1 MIINN
6 LVLEKIIQ
14 KEGEYIMTTIV
25 NTPAPAE
32 NSGNNMGMIIGL
44 FVLII
49 LGYLFFSYGLP
60 AIQNVRLGTPTINP
74 QINIPGKI
82 DVTVNQ
88 PK

>member
-1 MIINN
+1 
-6 LVLEKIIQ
+6 
-14 KEGEYIMTTIV
+14 MTTVV
-25 NTPAPAE
+25 NNPAPTE
-32 NSGNNMGMIIGL
+32 NSGNSLGMIVGI

-49 LGYLFFSYGLP
+49 MAYLFFVYGLP
-60 AIQNVRLGTPTINP
+60 AMQNIRLGTPTVNP